1 MLNND
6 NATIL
11 LIKNFKTLF
20 KNLMYINIILIMLKM
35 EGGGRFLLVSFIK
48 SLPPTSPWWV
58 I

>member
-11 LIKNFKTLF
+11 LIKNFKKLF
-20 KNLMYINIILIMLKM
+20 INLMHINIILIMLKM

-48 SLPPTSPWWV
+48 SLPPAFP
-58 I
+58 